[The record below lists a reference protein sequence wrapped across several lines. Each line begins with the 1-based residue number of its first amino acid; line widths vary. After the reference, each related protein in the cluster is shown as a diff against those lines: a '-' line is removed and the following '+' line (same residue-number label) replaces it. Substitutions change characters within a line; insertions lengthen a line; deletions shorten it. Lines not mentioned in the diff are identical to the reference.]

1 MDLARQ
7 PLFRL
12 IGAVIV
18 ILLTD
23 MNPVYGCIAALVW
36 IAWVYYGSRGQNQRK
51 SQSGNRNP

>member
-12 IGAVIV
+12 IAAVIV

-23 MNPVYGCIAALVW
+23 MNPVYGCIAAIIW
-36 IAWVYYGSRGQNQRK
+36 IAWVYYGSRPKGQ
-51 SQSGNRNP
+51 NRNP